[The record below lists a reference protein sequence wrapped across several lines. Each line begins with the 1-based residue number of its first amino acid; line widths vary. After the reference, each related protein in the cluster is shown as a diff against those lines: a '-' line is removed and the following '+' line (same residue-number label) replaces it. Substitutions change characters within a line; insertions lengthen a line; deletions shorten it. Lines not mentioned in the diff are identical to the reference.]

1 MFKKAIHFFNGT
13 DKSGRMF
20 KAFIGT
26 IQSERASK
34 LVEFKYWV
42 GRLSDNN
49 AGLFAKEV
57 SGMCAGFGFPMH
69 WCRSIPNQANTTP
82 AEREMY
88 LATCLAVYQSW
99 HNRPMFKLIASMHGP
114 EDDQAANEF
123 LEQLFLLL
131 LESGFIIFP
140 GRLLFATK
148 EERRKIIRKTLFR
161 AMHEADALVT
171 ALAHEVEY
179 LQKKTLTS

>member
-57 SGMCAGFGFPMH
+57 SGNDQTKYPKSCA
-69 WCRSIPNQANTTP
+69 RN
-82 AEREMY
+82 
-88 LATCLAVYQSW
+88 
-99 HNRPMFKLIASMHGP
+99 
-114 EDDQAANEF
+114 
-123 LEQLFLLL
+123 
-131 LESGFIIFP
+131 
-140 GRLLFATK
+140 
-148 EERRKIIRKTLFR
+148 
-161 AMHEADALVT
+161 
-171 ALAHEVEY
+171 VE
-179 LQKKTLTS
+179 